1 MPSSIAIVCVAVAW
15 RATTPVSGVI
25 VIPPFC
31 VVSVRTAVGEYEQ
44 LEDQMAPW
52 TPEEVESPDRL
63 DAMVQGFADLLGTI
77 SIANYFNALAN
88 FCPKCGLPMPK
99 SMSHCSKCG
108 TAMIVPEKEGI

>member
-1 MPSSIAIVCVAVAW
+1 
-15 RATTPVSGVI
+15 VI